1 MKGIITVLWIFVLSN
16 AAFTQGAF
24 DNNTHTALQKVIADF
39 PNDFRNIRGDKLPGK
54 SAEFHSSIQVPGSQ
68 HCVFVE
74 GQMRKNYTWECQ
86 FLSTADFEQANKRF
100 KEIYE
105 SVRNSIIKIDGK
117 APFILNG
124 KYEYANPNND
134 QTHIN
139 FELLP
144 SSGELQSLKV
154 ELLIRKDGGAWKVS
168 LLVYDHDRSL
178 ASNTP

>member
-1 MKGIITVLWIFVLSN
+1 MKRIIIVLSLI
-16 AAFTQGAF
+16 FTLNPGFSQGVF

-39 PNDFRNIRGDKLPGK
+39 PNDFRNIKGDKIAGK
-54 SAEFHSSIQVPGSQ
+54 NSEFHSSIQVPGSQ

-74 GQMRKNYTWECQ
+74 SQARKNFTWECQ
-86 FLSTADFEQANKRF
+86 FMATANFELANKRF

-117 APFILNG
+117 PPFILNG
-124 KYEYANPNND
+124 KFEYPSPDRD
-134 QTHIN
+134 QTPIN

-144 SSGELQSLKV
+144 SSGEMQSLRV
-154 ELLIRKDGGAWKVS
+154 ELLLRKDGTTWKVS

-178 ASNTP
+178 ASN